1 MKVQV
6 ISCGPV
12 GSAAGSVFTSDTVS
26 AFLLSSAVML
36 DGLNRW
42 GGWVAGHRA
51 DSCFAIISLECDL
64 RGLRYLV
71 LGP

>member
-6 ISCGPV
+6 ISSGPV
-12 GSAAGSVFTSDTVS
+12 GSAAGSLFTYDTVS
-26 AFLLSSAVML
+26 AFVLSSAVTL

-42 GGWVAGHRA
+42 GGWMAGLRA
-51 DSCFAIISLECDL
+51 DSCFAVISLECDL